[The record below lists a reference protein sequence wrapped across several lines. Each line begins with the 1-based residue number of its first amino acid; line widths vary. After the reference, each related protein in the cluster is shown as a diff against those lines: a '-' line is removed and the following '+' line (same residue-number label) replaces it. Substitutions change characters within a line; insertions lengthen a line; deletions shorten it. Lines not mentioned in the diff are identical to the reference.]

1 MGGEVI
7 SLDQIQIFLC
17 LQADMSETIKK
28 LRVRPGSKTLAKEE
42 KG

>member
-7 SLDQIQIFLC
+7 SLDQIQIFLY

-28 LRVRPGSKTLAKEE
+28 LRVRPGLNTLAKEE
-42 KG
+42 KV